1 MYTTL
6 VVVLCNGIVFGD
18 GLFLDGVY
26 TFEGY
31 VYIGL
36 FKEVGDFSDLGAVTG
51 KNGTFFVVVIGHV
64 GFVLYMCFQ
73 FSYEM

>member
-1 MYTTL
+1 ML
-6 VVVLCNGIVFGD
+6 
-18 GLFLDGVY
+18 LDGVC

-36 FKEVGDFSDLGAVTG
+36 FKEVGDFSDLGAVNS
-51 KNGTFFVVVIGHV
+51 KSDPFFVVVVVGCV
-64 GFVLYMCFQ
+64 GFVLYMYFQ